1 MARIRESKY
10 RPSPMPNGGLEIPLL
25 SLLKKVTVPEKFLKK
40 NEKKGKRALYWTRE
54 KKSNNDMPVHFE
66 ANLVPGKQST
76 ESKVDVDD
84 SPKELA
90 ERENGNEIE
99 VIEDSRNEENI
110 TIIVID

>member
-40 NEKKGKRALYWTRE
+40 MKKKVKELYIEPEK

-76 ESKVDVDD
+76 ESKVDVND

-90 ERENGNEIE
+90 ERENGNEIK
-99 VIEDSRNEENI
+99 VIEDTRNEENI

>member
-1 MARIRESKY
+1 M
-10 RPSPMPNGGLEIPLL
+10 
-25 SLLKKVTVPEKFLKK
+25 EKRQKSFIL
-40 NEKKGKRALYWTRE
+40 NWR
-54 KKSNNDMPVHFE
+54 KKSNNDMPVDFE